1 MLSVL
6 KKDGWFE
13 HHQRG
18 SHLALRHPSKQGQV
32 TVPMHA
38 GKDIHPTTLKYML
51 KQAGITEDEFV
62 KLLRRR

>member
-6 KKDGWFE
+6 KKDGSFE

-18 SHLALRHPSKQGQV
+18 SHLALRHLRKQGQV